1 MQAIRQ
7 RAARRGPLW
16 DDTQGLVFKAFVS
29 QERAQHGAAGHLYAS
44 VYLWHDP
51 SAAAR
56 FLMGERFQGVID
68 SFGRPRVETWLPLDA
83 RAGAGRER
91 QALSLR
97 REERAIDAT
106 ADRAALLAAETEAN
120 RQSAAQADTV
130 AVWTTLDLAN
140 WRSVRFTLSARAS
153 KRSMAPRST
162 KCCTSRSRAWRNSH
176 DATSPFG
183 AVVGAP
189 GQPVR
194 GGRSALRRH
203 GAAGGVGPP
212 PPGGL
217 TPPLRRGR
225 TNRRGQGAQRAA
237 C

>member
-1 MQAIRQ
+1 MFAMQYSHRLPADYDMQAIRQ

-140 WRSVRFTLSARAS
+140 WRSVRFTLSARAVE
-153 KRSMAPRST
+153 AV
-162 KCCTSRSRAWRNSH
+162 
-176 DATSPFG
+176 DGATVYEVLHL
-183 AVVGAP
+183 AKP
-189 GQPVR
+189 G
-194 GGRSALRRH
+194 L
-203 GAAGGVGPP
+203 
-212 PPGGL
+212 
-217 TPPLRRGR
+217 
-225 TNRRGQGAQRAA
+225 AQLA
-237 C
+237 